1 MNVPLPVMV
10 AYRSLGGWQ
19 RTLLGDLRAH
29 GPDAARFYSKRKI
42 ILQRGPSVGAFY

>member
-1 MNVPLPVMV
+1 MMGMNVP
-10 AYRSLGGWQ
+10 
-19 RTLLGDLRAH
+19 LLGDLRAH